1 MARNFITNDQ
11 QRSLKGRIHTL
22 IKHSQELKFLVGF
35 FYFSGWRE
43 LYEALKANDG
53 LTLKILVGL
62 DTDIHLGRVLEVA
75 DPNAN
80 TSTQQELVGRYFAS
94 LRTALRDEDLD
105 TQEFYEQ
112 VAFFLQL
119 MEKGQL
125 QIRKTFEP
133 NHAKLYLFCLQEEHQ
148 SIINAPGRFIT
159 GSSNLT
165 RSGLLGQQ
173 EFNVEIGDYGWEDAE
188 AYFDELWDYAIP
200 ISELDER
207 KEQMIRIIRRQT
219 QVAEITPFEAYVL
232 VLKTYL
238 ELMEQRALRP
248 QIKRLMQ
255 DRGYKI
261 YRYQEDAVQQA
272 LTVLQEYGGVILAD
286 VVGLGKSVIASW
298 LARELNGRGLVI
310 CPPALIG
317 DKGTKSTGWHK
328 YLSDFGLFDW
338 EVYSLGELEKVVEYL
353 SLYGDDINTVIIDEA
368 HRFRNEDTEAYER
381 LSQICANRKVILLT
395 ATPFNNA
402 PADIFALLKLFIPP
416 GKSTLTLDERL
427 AIRFARYNS
436 EFRKLSYILRYHNS
450 GGERQARA
458 EKYYTEIFDRQ
469 IPIDVA
475 LVRRRVRK
483 LADEIRAVIEPVVIR
498 RNRLDLRRD
507 PAYSQEVTQLSRVA
521 DPIEL
526 FYELT
531 PDQSSFYDQ
540 VINEYFGENG
550 QFRGA
555 IYQPY
560 AYEKRKGPG
569 QSDESSEFTLQ
580 QQRNLY
586 EFMRRLLVK
595 RFESSFG
602 AFSKS
607 VGNFIRVHS
616 IVLEFI
622 EKTGKYILDR
632 DLIEKIWEED
642 EETIEE
648 ALAQFAKRFAESEHL
663 SPRHE
668 RVYEIEEFDEPEQFL
683 NDIRADLELL
693 RHISERVKELGLV
706 TNDPKS
712 RRLTHSLREI
722 LEKDRKRGEPRR
734 KVVLFSEYQDTV
746 EYIAPVLQ
754 EAFPGRVLVAGK
766 SLNKRFFDELLA
778 NFDASCPAKKKRD
791 DFDIIVATD
800 KLSEGVNL
808 NRAGAVVNYDIPWN
822 PTRVIQRLGRIN
834 RIGKKVFDT
843 LYVCNFF
850 PTEQGAEVVKSREI
864 AEHKLFIIHNTL
876 GEDTKIFAPDE
887 TPSPAELFRRINRN
901 PEDDEE
907 SLLTTIRKEFYAIKE
922 QYPDVV
928 SGLENFPARVKTAK
942 TAEQDQVLVFRRKGL
957 QLFVH
962 TVPDTAN
969 EELEVQ
975 PLLIEEALE
984 DISCMPQT
992 PREPLSEKFWP
1003 AYEQIKGFRE
1013 HILLPHSEQSL
1024 LSKAENNLR
1033 SAIAHHAADLEDLV
1047 PFVQTLLRDIREFQ
1061 TLPKYT
1067 LRRLAAKE
1075 MDGKAKKSDL
1085 QSFCQTINDLR
1096 QALGDDY
1103 LERIEE
1109 RVKDFRSEIIIAIEN
1124 IKGLGQ

>member
-1 MARNFITNDQ
+1 M
-11 QRSLKGRIHTL
+11 
-22 IKHSQELKFLVGF
+22 
-35 FYFSGWRE
+35 
-43 LYEALKANDG
+43 
-53 LTLKILVGL
+53 
-62 DTDIHLGRVLEVA
+62 
-75 DPNAN
+75 
-80 TSTQQELVGRYFAS
+80 
-94 LRTALRDEDLD
+94 
-105 TQEFYEQ
+105 
-112 VAFFLQL
+112 
-119 MEKGQL
+119 
-125 QIRKTFEP
+125 
-133 NHAKLYLFCLQEEHQ
+133 
-148 SIINAPGRFIT
+148 
-159 GSSNLT
+159 NLCAGCWL
-165 RSGLLGQQ
+165 S
-173 EFNVEIGDYGWEDAE
+173 
-188 AYFDELWDYAIP
+188 
-200 ISELDER
+200 
-207 KEQMIRIIRRQT
+207 
-219 QVAEITPFEAYVL
+219 
-232 VLKTYL
+232 VLKVPL
-238 ELMEQRALRP
+238 AL
-248 QIKRLMQ
+248 
-255 DRGYKI
+255 
-261 YRYQEDAVQQA
+261 
-272 LTVLQEYGGVILAD
+272 
-286 VVGLGKSVIASW
+286 
-298 LARELNGRGLVI
+298 
-310 CPPALIG
+310 
-317 DKGTKSTGWHK
+317 
-328 YLSDFGLFDW
+328 
-338 EVYSLGELEKVVEYL
+338 
-353 SLYGDDINTVIIDEA
+353 
-368 HRFRNEDTEAYER
+368 
-381 LSQICANRKVILLT
+381 
-395 ATPFNNA
+395 
-402 PADIFALLKLFIPP
+402 
-416 GKSTLTLDERL
+416 
-427 AIRFARYNS
+427 
-436 EFRKLSYILRYHNS
+436 
-450 GGERQARA
+450 
-458 EKYYTEIFDRQ
+458 
-469 IPIDVA
+469 
-475 LVRRRVRK
+475 
-483 LADEIRAVIEPVVIR
+483 
-498 RNRLDLRRD
+498 
-507 PAYSQEVTQLSRVA
+507 
-521 DPIEL
+521 
-526 FYELT
+526 
-531 PDQSSFYDQ
+531 
-540 VINEYFGENG
+540 
-550 QFRGA
+550 
-555 IYQPY
+555 
-560 AYEKRKGPG
+560 
-569 QSDESSEFTLQ
+569 
-580 QQRNLY
+580 
-586 EFMRRLLVK
+586 
-595 RFESSFG
+595 
-602 AFSKS
+602 SKS

-992 PREPLSEKFWP
+992 PREPLSERFWP
-1003 AYEQIKGFRE
+1003 AYDQIKGFRE

-1067 LRRLAAKE
+1067 SQIGCEE